1 MTHHG
6 EIIRRVVE
14 LRVLAYGLSGCE
26 TCGIPLH
33 FSHSIGVL
41 TCGLGS
47 FLKVQ
52 CKNTICQH
60 LNTIP
65 TGKRHGK
72 IWDANTKLAT
82 STVSGLT
89 D

>member
-1 MTHHG
+1 M
-6 EIIRRVVE
+6 
-14 LRVLAYGLSGCE
+14 LADGLSGCE

-33 FSHSIGVL
+33 LSHTIGVM

-47 FLKVQ
+47 FLKVS

-60 LNTIP
+60 LNIIP

-82 STVSGLT
+82 GTFSGLT
-89 D
+89 DWIHVLIL